1 MAKTTS
7 KKSASK
13 GSSSSG
19 RGSSGGSR
27 GGSKAASKSSS
38 ASRSGSKAAP
48 KKAAAKKAAPKK
60 AAAKAAPKKAAAKA
74 ASRSSANASRSSRS
88 VSVQPINETGMFQEL
103 FLESLKDM
111 YWAEK
116 YLLKA
121 LPRMRKAATSSELQA
136 AFEDHTVVTQQ
147 QVQRL
152 EQVFEAIGKKAQ
164 GKKCEAMDG
173 LVKEAE
179 EIISDTQKGTK
190 TRDVGLIIAAQKVEH
205 YEIASYGSLATL
217 AAVMGN
223 EQVKQ
228 LLGQTLQEEKA
239 TDELL
244 TQLAENNIN
253 EEAARNE
260 SAGGGSDD
268 NDEEDG
274 EGDDEE
280 E

>member
-27 GGSKAASKSSS
+27 GGNTASKSSGG
-38 ASRSGSKAAP
+38 SRSGSKAAP
-48 KKAAAKKAAPKK
+48 KKAATAKKAAPKK
-60 AAAKAAPKKAAAKA
+60 AAAS
-74 ASRSSANASRSSRS
+74 SRSSASSSTANRSARSSAA
-88 VSVQPINETGMFQEL
+88 QPINETGMFQEL
-103 FLESLKDM
+103 FLDSLKDV

-116 YLLKA
+116 YLVKV
-121 LPRMRKAATSSELQA
+121 LPRMRRAATSPQLQQ
-136 AFEDHTVVTQQ
+136 AFEEHLAVTQT

-152 EQVFEAIGKKAQ
+152 EQVFEVLGKRAQ
-164 GKKCEAMDG
+164 AKKCEAMEG

-179 EIISDTQKGTK
+179 EIISETQKGTK
-190 TRDVGLIIAAQKVEH
+190 TRDVGLIMAAQKVEH
-205 YEIASYGSLATL
+205 YEIATYGGLATL
-217 AAVMGN
+217 AATMGN
-223 EQVKQ
+223 EQVKS
-228 LLGQTLQEEKA
+228 LLGQTLQEEKQ

-260 SAGGGSDD
+260 SQSGSGSSEDD
-268 NDEEDG
+268 
-274 EGDDEE
+274 DDE
-280 E
+280 